1 MTPGVGGDAC
11 WAEDRGEEIQTNPKI
26 AKAEMDRSFGI
37 QDQPDKLLHAPNG
50 VNDGGDAKQSCLPIP
65 LLKSLRKN
73 QRLRA
78 AFRVSI
84 TSRFKLPVHIR
95 DATS

>member
-50 VNDGGDAKQSCLPIP
+50 VNAGGAGQEIRRSSIVVQRYG
-65 LLKSLRKN
+65 SLGHWVFDKY
-73 QRLRA
+73 
-78 AFRVSI
+78 I
-84 TSRFKLPVHIR
+84 
-95 DATS
+95 